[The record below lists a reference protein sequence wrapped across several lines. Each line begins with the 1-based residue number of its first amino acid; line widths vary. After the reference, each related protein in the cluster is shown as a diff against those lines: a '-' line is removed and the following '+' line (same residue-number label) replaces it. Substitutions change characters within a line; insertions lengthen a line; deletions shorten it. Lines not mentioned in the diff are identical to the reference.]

1 MNTTLSVLANN
12 GSAWKTVA
20 DAIVPVVTILAPA
33 LLAWILYKQT
43 KLSSEQKAQSEK
55 TAALDI
61 KIKDVEKSSN
71 GMQAALLTA
80 GARASFSEG
89 KEIGR
94 QSQKL
99 EDQASM
105 RIPAAGG
112 ESANTAKVAEI
123 IAVVDNNVRE
133 VDKKVEVI
141 DENVK
146 EVHETVVKQTEIKT
160 KT

>member
-1 MNTTLSVLANN
+1 M
-12 GSAWKTVA
+12 A
-20 DAIVPVVTILAPA
+20 DAIVPVVTVLAPA

-55 TAALDI
+55 TTALDI

-71 GMQAALLTA
+71 GMQAALLVA
-80 GARASFSEG
+80 GARANLAEG
-89 KEIGR
+89 KEQGR
-94 QSQKL
+94 NAQKL
-99 EDQASM
+99 EDQSHLLRAFATPS
-105 RIPAAGG
+105 PAASG

-123 IAVVDNNVRE
+123 IAVVDANVKE

-160 KT
+160 KS